1 MSAQDGRQIASA
13 ARAAIAA
20 GGMTAAEA
28 QNWIDSLKP
37 YLQYVNLA
45 SYFQI
50 TIDQLQQIVDAGGQP
65 PVVEK
70 ATANNQQSQD
80 SAGQIVVNDQQARVQ
95 GATVSNPS
103 PEITAPPNSIDTTL
117 LSQPLS
123 QDQQAY
129 FNQINGRITPDTT
142 LPLSVTQATPPN
154 NINDLANSPIATP
167 SAQTGVGARGDDA
180 APVTGNTTKDIINAT
195 FAKSTNQ
202 YIPTQPNVLDDYA
215 SYTYQISWYLLTPQ
229 QYNNLVFSPKF
240 NVATWSLLAQS
251 GGAPLPTTSN
261 TATASIT
268 GSRNP
273 FFNVDYYLDEL
284 ELFSKLP
291 GKGTGMPHNVV
302 DIKFKVTEPNGLT
315 LIDSLYAAVKAIYGA
330 GADAPIPDLQTDS
343 AQLLGQ
349 EAANNLPTSRLAA
362 TPNYLTAQYC
372 LGIKFYGYDSGG
384 NLIAPATGKFNTANQ
399 NNNKTP
405 VGPSNDPYVI
415 IEKYY
420 PFLISDLKFRMVSRQ
435 VEYYVEAKPV
445 SQFTAFGQTRGTI
458 PYNFELSG
466 TTVKDLLIG
475 KTAQSGLQPQQ
486 DGRVPQSTP
495 PADKIP
501 PAPPSSDTQ
510 QLLQFGTFNAGSSL
524 TYSDTP
530 GIY

>member
-1 MSAQDGRQIASA
+1 MADFDPKISSGEVVAGSQLARDNTTTVQNPTSTIVYDARSLANVPGAEIQQQYVSNLAQ
-13 ARAAIAA
+13 ARLAAA
-20 GGMTAAEA
+20 GV
-28 QNWIDSLKP
+28 S
-37 YLQYVNLA
+37 
-45 SYFQI
+45 
-50 TIDQLQQIVDAGGQP
+50 IDQGLDAN
-65 PVVEK
+65 
-70 ATANNQQSQD
+70 T
-80 SAGQIVVNDQQARVQ
+80 I
-95 GATVSNPS
+95 
-103 PEITAPPNSIDTTL
+103 
-117 LSQPLS
+117 PLS
-123 QDQQAY
+123 
-129 FNQINGRITPDTT
+129 T
-142 LPLSVTQATPPN
+142 SQATPPYD
-154 NINDLANSPIATP
+154 INAYANSPEIDPGGSLAAQAATYQ
-167 SAQTGVGARGDDA
+167 AGVGARGDDA

-261 TATASIT
+261 TATASTT

-273 FFNVDYYLDEL
+273 FFNVDYYLDDL

-315 LIDSLYAAVKAIYGA
+315 LIPNLYRAVTAIYGA
-330 GADAPIPDLQTDS
+330 GADAPIPDLQPDS

-349 EAANNLPTSRLAA
+349 EAANNLPTSRSAA

-384 NLIAPATGKFNTANQ
+384 NLIAPATGKFNTSNQ

-466 TTVKDLLIG
+466 TTVQDLLIG
-475 KTAQSGLQPQQ
+475 KAAQPGLQPLQ

-495 PADKIP
+495 PGDKIP
-501 PAPPSSDTQ
+501 PAPSAPVDNIGLPAVYDSNGLPTYA
-510 QLLQFGTFNAGSSL
+510 FGA
-524 TYSDTP
+524 
-530 GIY
+530 